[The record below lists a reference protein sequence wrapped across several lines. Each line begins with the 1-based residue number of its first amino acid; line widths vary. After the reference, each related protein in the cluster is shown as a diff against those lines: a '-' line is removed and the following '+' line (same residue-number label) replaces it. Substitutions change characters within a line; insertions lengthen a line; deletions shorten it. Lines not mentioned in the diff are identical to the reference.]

1 MRYNSENVA
10 ITLGVIPLVI
20 TRNFPKQ
27 LLFLAQEEM
36 LVFWKIAKFL
46 FSHCSLTI
54 TGQDHFF
61 TYKVIFLVLTLQKK
75 CYGNIPVLQ
84 TVFNFYCFIS
94 EIKLHNDINKLLR
107 LSSVETKLWFHARNC
122 SLFPAKWKIRPYSNP
137 HTI

>member
-27 LLFLAQEEM
+27 LLFLTQEEM

-46 FSHCSLTI
+46 FSHSSLTI

-75 CYGNIPVLQ
+75 CY
-84 TVFNFYCFIS
+84 
-94 EIKLHNDINKLLR
+94 
-107 LSSVETKLWFHARNC
+107 
-122 SLFPAKWKIRPYSNP
+122 
-137 HTI
+137 